1 MKSILAVVF
10 DLDGLMVHSEQ
21 LSMIAWQQLFTKFGY
36 SLDEEDFPEL
46 IGIDGDSTVNRL
58 RRGRSFPLSNEEIL
72 DLHYRHW
79 IAIAKEEIQPVQGLF
94 DLVEAFKVRGLKMGV
109 ASNSRS
115 DYVHTVLETIG
126 LNGNFG
132 CVVTSDQV
140 ARGKPAPD
148 VYEVAADRL
157 EVRSEACLALEDS
170 PSGLQAA
177 LNAGMRCVVVPNQD
191 LLHER
196 YDGAFAQ
203 FPSLEALLTNVD
215 RVLD

>member
-1 MKSILAVVF
+1 MKSILAVIF

-21 LSMIAWQQLFTKFGY
+21 LSMKVWQRLLAEFGY

-46 IGIDGDSTVNRL
+46 IGIDGDSTVDRL
-58 RRGRSFPLSNEEIL
+58 RQGRSFPLSNQEIL

-79 IAIAKEEIQPVQGLF
+79 ISLAMEEIQPIHGLL
-94 DLVEAFKVRGLKMGV
+94 DLIEAFKARGLKMGV

-115 DYVHTVLETIG
+115 DYVHAVLKTIG
-126 LNGNFG
+126 LNGYFK

-148 VYEVAADRL
+148 VYEVAAERL
-157 EVRSEACLALEDS
+157 GVKSEACLALEDS
-170 PSGLQAA
+170 PSGLQSA
-177 LNAGMRCVVVPNQD
+177 LNAGMRCVVIPNQD
-191 LLHER
+191 LLHES

-203 FPSLEALLTNVD
+203 FPSLEALLSDLD
-215 RVLD
+215 RVLG